1 MTDGGVVGISIDGG
15 EVQSIPTCEAKLT
28 SPTGYAKIRFAIENY
43 NLLKVG
49 VQGGKTVD
57 VQTGQ
62 APDSY
67 GRVTL
72 KVSTVRRR
80 SNIFGYV

>member
-1 MTDGGVVGISIDGG
+1 MQSVPIS
-15 EVQSIPTCEAKLT
+15 ETKLT
-28 SPTGYAKIRFAIENY
+28 FSTSYAKIRFLIENY

-62 APDSY
+62 GPDSY

-72 KVSTVRRR
+72 KVSKVRRR
-80 SNIFGYV
+80 SNVFRYV